1 MKTKDFF
8 KQLAESAGIKN
19 TDLDMFLAASS
30 IPEDLPDSFNSEVQ
44 NKYLTRER
52 ALNDPNIVAELQ
64 KKSNKSA
71 YETFDQKIKDFL
83 PFVTDT
89 ELVAKINAEPQ
100 SFQKWDLLKAGL
112 KGTLDGIEEKTKG
125 KVNADANRILEEK
138 SKEIKAL
145 EEKHARE
152 IKAQSDKLNDIF
164 VNSTLKGKIL
174 AYNFSDQF
182 KPLREALADVVINK
196 VRGGYK
202 VETDD
207 KGSLKLLQQAGES
220 WVEAFEGN
228 EKLTVDKLL
237 ETETKQFVAISNG
250 SQEKGE
256 KKDTFIPSVG
266 DTNKMTLAEMRAAK
280 LNGVATLPN

>member
-19 TDLDMFLAASS
+19 ADLDMFLAASE

-71 YETFDQKIKDFL
+71 YDTFDQKINDFL
-83 PFVTDT
+83 PFITDQD
-89 ELVAKINAEPQ
+89 LIAKIKAEPQ
-100 SFQKWDLLKAGL
+100 SFQKWDMAKAGI
-112 KGTLDGIEEKTKG
+112 KAAFDGIDEKTKS

-138 SKEIKAL
+138 SNEIKAL
-145 EEKHARE
+145 QAKHAQE
-152 IKAQSDKLNDIF
+152 LKAQNDKLNDIF

-202 VETDD
+202 VEPDD
-207 KGSLKLLQQAGES
+207 KGSLKLLQQAGDS

-237 ETETKQFVAISNG
+237 EKETKQFVAVSNG
-250 SQEKGE
+250 NGNSKETKE
-256 KKDTFIPSVG
+256 TFVPEAG
-266 DTNKMTLAEMRAAK
+266 DLSKMTLAERRK
-280 LNGVATLPN
+280 LSIPTLPN